1 MNWKFIKIATVAIL
15 LLAAAIVT
23 LAQSQ
28 TVKVR
33 IDKAEYQ
40 FPDSDACIYF
50 DWEAIGVLDHT
61 LQLTLRAVQ
70 HGTGDFIV
78 RSGND
83 SAVVDST
90 GLLMRRLD
98 VTVPFEHT
106 EWDDTYLCLPAGQF
120 PGSDYDWY
128 PVLTVIDLDSGDLL
142 LVRHFSSPIRYGQGA
157 FETQPTRAA

>member
-1 MNWKFIKIATVAIL
+1 MSSRNTVGCPVEIQICGIIERYCLMYCSRRNRKMNWKFIRIAAIAAL

-70 HGTGDFIV
+70 HGTGDFI
-78 RSGND
+78 
-83 SAVVDST
+83 
-90 GLLMRRLD
+90 
-98 VTVPFEHT
+98 
-106 EWDDTYLCLPAGQF
+106 
-120 PGSDYDWY
+120 
-128 PVLTVIDLDSGDLL
+128 
-142 LVRHFSSPIRYGQGA
+142 
-157 FETQPTRAA
+157 